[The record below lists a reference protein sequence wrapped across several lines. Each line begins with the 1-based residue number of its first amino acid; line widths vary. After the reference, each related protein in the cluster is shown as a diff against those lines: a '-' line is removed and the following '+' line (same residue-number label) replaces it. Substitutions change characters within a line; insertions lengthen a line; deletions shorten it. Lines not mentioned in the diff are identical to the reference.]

1 MKPAEDRITNP
12 FVPLSAML
20 GATLSIAL
28 GSSLAKIQLFPEVG
42 AEGATALRGIF
53 AALLLIVF
61 IRPWRF
67 RSSPRQMASFAIFG
81 CTIGIMNLLFYMAL
95 RTIPFG
101 IAVAIEFTGPLA
113 VAVLSS
119 RRPLDF
125 LWIGLAALGL
135 ALLLPIWNGAAAL
148 DPIGIAYALGAAVCW
163 ATYIILGKRLS
174 SGNGM
179 QAVAFAMIF
188 AAIVTVPF
196 GLAHAGASLFSWHAL
211 GLGLLVGAL
220 SSSIPYTLE
229 IVALKHIPRKVFGLL
244 LSLEPAVMA
253 LAGIVILGEFLTMA
267 QWIAVACVAVASA
280 GSAYMAR

>member
-1 MKPAEDRITNP
+1 MKPAEERISSP
-12 FVPLSAML
+12 VVPLSAML

-28 GSSLAKIQLFPEVG
+28 GSSLAKFQLFPEVG
-42 AEGATALRGIF
+42 AEGATALRGVF
-53 AALLLIVF
+53 AALLLIAF

-67 RSSPRQMASFAIFG
+67 RPNRRELLSFAIFG
-81 CTIGIMNLLFYMAL
+81 GTIGIMNLLFYMAL

-113 VAVLSS
+113 VTVLSS

-125 LWIGLAALGL
+125 LWIALAAVGL
-135 ALLLPIWNGAAAL
+135 VLLLPISDGAERL
-148 DPIGIAYALGAAVCW
+148 DPVGIAFALGAAFCW
-163 ATYIILGKRLS
+163 AIYIIVGKRLS
-174 SGNGM
+174 SGNGI

-188 AAIVTVPF
+188 AAVVTVPF

-244 LSLEPAVMA
+244 LSMEPAVSA
-253 LAGIVILGEFLTMA
+253 LAGMAILSEFLTMA
-267 QWIAVACVAVASA
+267 QWLAVACVAVASA